1 MKSIELPLPLLGA
14 VVGTRAMLGAGIGL
28 LAAEALSHS
37 QRKAIGWTLV
47 AIGALSTIPLGV
59 HVLSHHRH
67 DDA

>member
-1 MKSIELPLPLLGA
+1 MRSIELPLPLFGA

-28 LAAEALSHS
+28 LVAQALPDA

-59 HVLSHHRH
+59 AGV
-67 DDA
+67 